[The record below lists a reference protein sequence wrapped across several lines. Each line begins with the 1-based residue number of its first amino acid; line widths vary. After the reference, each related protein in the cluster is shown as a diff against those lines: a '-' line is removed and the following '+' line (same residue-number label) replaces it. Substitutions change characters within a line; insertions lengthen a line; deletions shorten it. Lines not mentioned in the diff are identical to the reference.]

1 MFAARELSQSF
12 GGAPLL
18 DRAQFTILKGE
29 RVALIGRNGEGK
41 STLMKIICGELKPDA
56 GEFEKAP
63 GLKVS
68 YLPQDIPTDLEG
80 SVHDIVAQGL
90 GPVAG
95 LEKRY
100 HEISLQLENGN
111 GEQEHLLRELSEVQH
126 QLEDSG
132 GWELTRQVEMI
143 LEKLGIHSELQYQH
157 LSGGMKRRV
166 ILGRELIKEPELL
179 LLDEPTNHL
188 DFGAIAW
195 LEGFLPSIEV
205 ALLFVTHDRVFLKNV
220 ATRIL
225 ELDRGKLTSF
235 DCGYDTYL
243 ERKEA
248 LLEAEKTQNAVFD
261 KKLAQEETWIRQG
274 IKARR
279 TRNEGRVR
287 ALQKLREERSQRRE
301 LRDGPEFGIQEGQVS
316 GRKVITVANLCYS
329 WDKTPIVKDFS
340 TVIWRGDRIGIIGPN
355 GSGKTTLL
363 QLLLGKLT
371 PGSGTITH
379 GTNLEVV
386 YFDQHREQLDP
397 NLSLKE
403 VVAGDDDHVYAGGQK
418 RHIYSYLSDFMFTP
432 DQARGKVSALSGGET
447 NRLLLAK
454 IFTKRANVLV
464 MDEPTNDLDLETLE
478 LLEDLLFDYPS
489 TLLLVSHD
497 RQFLNRVVTQTYA
510 LEPDGNVKETVG
522 GYDEYER
529 ESSGRRQLQDAK
541 AKALTNPA
549 PNATSTAAGA
559 LSKRPEKTRYRTNR
573 EHWELEDIPGKIE
586 VFEAR
591 QNELAQQLSASEVV
605 SDPIQLQ
612 KIQAELDSIEIELN
626 YLMERW
632 EELEAIPLNPSKAV
646 PDRK

>member
-1 MFAARELSQSF
+1 MFAARELSMSF

-18 DRAQFTILKGE
+18 DRAQFTLQKGE

-41 STLMKIICGELKPDA
+41 STLMKIICGQLVADK
-56 GEFEKAP
+56 GEFEKTP
-63 GLKVS
+63 GMQIS
-68 YLPQDIPTDLEG
+68 YLPQDIPSGLNGT
-80 SVHDIVAQGL
+80 VHDIVVAGL
-90 GPVAG
+90 GNIAG
-95 LEKRY
+95 LEKQY
-100 HEISLQLENGN
+100 HELSLKLENHEGPK
-111 GEQEHLLRELSEVQH
+111 EQLLLEISKIQH

-132 GWELTRQVEMI
+132 GWELTRRVERIM
-143 LEKLGIHSELQYQH
+143 EKLGIESELKYSQ

-166 ILGRELIKEPELL
+166 ILGRELIKEPDLL

-188 DFGAIAW
+188 DFDSISW
-195 LEGFLPSIEV
+195 LEEFLPSLDV
-205 ALLFVTHDRVFLKNV
+205 ALLFVTHDRFFLRKV

-235 DCGYDTYL
+235 DCSYDSYL
-243 ERKEA
+243 ERKEM
-248 LLEAEKTQNAVFD
+248 LLDAEKTQNAVFD
-261 KKLAQEETWIRQG
+261 KKLAQEEGWIRQG

-301 LRDGPEFGIQEGQVS
+301 VRDGPEFGIQDGQLS
-316 GRKVITVANLCYS
+316 GRKVITVSDLCYS
-329 WDKTPIVKDFS
+329 WDHTEIVKGFD

-363 QLLLGKLT
+363 QLLLGKLK
-371 PGSGTITH
+371 PNSGTVTH

-397 NLSLKE
+397 ELTLRE
-403 VVAGDDDHVYAGGQK
+403 VVAGDDEHVLVGGQK
-418 RHIYSYLSDFMFTP
+418 RHIYSYLADFMFSP

-478 LLEDLLFDYPS
+478 LLEDLLFEYPA

-497 RQFLNRVVTQTYA
+497 RQFLNRVVTQTFA
-510 LEPDGNVKETVG
+510 LEQNGFVKETVG

-529 ESSGRRQLQDAK
+529 DLRNNRSKQQPSASKHDIEAKKTTVSS
-541 AKALTNPA
+541 N
-549 PNATSTAAGA
+549 
-559 LSKRPEKTRYRTNR
+559 KRPEKIRYRTNR
-573 EHWELEDIPGKIE
+573 EHWELEDIPEKIE
-586 VFEAR
+586 ALEQR
-591 QNELAQQLSASEVV
+591 QGELVQQLSSPEVT
-605 SDPIQLQ
+605 SNPTQLGDIQTELET
-612 KIQAELDSIEIELN
+612 IEAELN
-626 YLMERW
+626 QLMERW

-646 PDRK
+646 PERKR